1 MYGIEARNA
10 KEKPSLGLLIVR
22 QRAFTRSKWARE
34 RKMDKHGRNVKA
46 RKGKDILKAAGTTA
60 IEAQIRFMLFVGSGF
75 RSTSQQKEGV
85 RACALCYR

>member
-1 MYGIEARNA
+1 MEIEARNA

-46 RKGKDILKAAGTTA
+46 RKGKDILQGG
-60 IEAQIRFMLFVGSGF
+60 RYHGN
-75 RSTSQQKEGV
+75 
-85 RACALCYR
+85 